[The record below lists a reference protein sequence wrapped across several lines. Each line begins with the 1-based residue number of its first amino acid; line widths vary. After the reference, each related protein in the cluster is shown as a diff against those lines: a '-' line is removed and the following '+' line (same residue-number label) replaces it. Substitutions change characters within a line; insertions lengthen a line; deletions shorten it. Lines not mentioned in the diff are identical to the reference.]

1 MATKTI
7 HTKKALI
14 EAMKKNLGVVTMACK
29 EVGISRATYYDYIR
43 KDEDFKAEIEDVK
56 DVAIDF
62 VESQLFKQIKEGSTA
77 ATIFYLKCQGKKRG
91 YIEKQ
96 EVEHSGKVDNGG
108 IIVKTASKEDIAEV
122 KKLINGN

>member
-1 MATKTI
+1 MAAKTV
-7 HTKKALI
+7 HKKKALI

-29 EVGISRATYYDYIR
+29 EVGVSRSTYYDYIK
-43 KDEDFKAEIEDVK
+43 KDPEFSAAVEDVK
-56 DVAIDF
+56 DIAVDF

-91 YIEKQ
+91 YVEKQ

-108 IIVKTASKEDIAEV
+108 IIIKTASKEDIAEV
-122 KKLINGN
+122 KRLINGN